1 MYRFLKGKL
10 KKRLES
16 FVERI
21 VAEKLDEEFDT
32 RLQIHKQMEEFEN
45 APPEMLASK
54 IEAKTSIPGLI
65 RQFIKLGI
73 PVREERID
81 IQDFIQW
88 REKYKEIIIFYGDFK
103 DVKVEKTLEH
113 YLTMKYLDIYS
124 KKVLIDVAASNSLF
138 ANIVPRHLNIKGYK
152 LDIVYEPGIHNE
164 KIGGDAGHMPV
175 PDEFADILTLH
186 CAFECFQGDADIRF
200 VKEAGR
206 VLTRGGCLG
215 IVPLYVDDEYFVKV
229 GPKYDKRKVEIEK
242 GVRQVWR
249 DDAYDAVP
257 FSRHYSPA
265 SLEKRVIDNMGDLK
279 YEIIHFTN
287 LSDLEKHFPG
297 QRLYA
302 YFLLKAVKP

>member
-1 MYRFLKGKL
+1 MYKFLKGKI
-10 KKRLES
+10 KKKLET
-16 FVERI
+16 FVEGI
-21 VAEKLDEEFDT
+21 VTAKLDEEFDS
-32 RLQIHKQMEEFEN
+32 RLQIHKQMEEFKN

-65 RQFIKLGI
+65 ERFIKLGI

-81 IQDFIQW
+81 IHDFIQW
-88 REKYKEIIIFYGDFK
+88 REKYLEIIIFYDGLK

-124 KKVLIDVAASNSLF
+124 KKVLIDVAACNSPF
-138 ANIVPRHLNIKGYK
+138 ADFVSRHLKIKGWV
-152 LDIVYEPGIHNE
+152 LDLVYEPGIHGT
-164 KIGGDAGHMPV
+164 KIGGDAGQMPV

-200 VKEAGR
+200 VKEARR
-206 VLTRGGCLG
+206 VLTRGGRLG
-215 IVPLYVDDEYFVKV
+215 IVPLYVDDEYFVKI

-249 DDAYDAVP
+249 DDKYDAVP
-257 FSRHYSPA
+257 FSRHYSPE
-265 SLEKRVIDNMGDLK
+265 SLEERVIDNMGDLT

-287 LSDLEKHFPG
+287 LLDLEKHFPG

-302 YFLLKAVKP
+302 YFLLKAEKQ

>member
-10 KKRLES
+10 KKKLET
-16 FVERI
+16 FVEGI
-21 VAEKLDEEFDT
+21 VTAKLDKEFDT

-45 APPEMLASK
+45 TPPEMLASK
-54 IEAKTSIPGLI
+54 IESKTSIPGLI
-65 RQFIKLGI
+65 GRFIKLGI

-81 IQDFIQW
+81 IHDFSQW
-88 REKYKEIIIFYGDFK
+88 REKYREIIVFYDGLK

-124 KKVLIDVAASNSLF
+124 KKVLIDVAACNSPF
-138 ANIVPRHLNIKGYK
+138 AGVVSRHLKIKGYE
-152 LDIVYEPGIHNE
+152 LDLVYEPGIHGR
-164 KIGGDAGHMPV
+164 KIGGDAGRMPV

-200 VKEAGR
+200 VKEARR
-206 VLTRGGCLG
+206 VLTRGGRLG
-215 IVPLYVDDEYFVKV
+215 IVPLYLDDEYFVKI
-229 GPKYDKRKVEIEK
+229 GPKYDKRKIEIEK

-249 DDAYDAVP
+249 DDAYETVP
-257 FSRHYSPA
+257 FSRHYSPG
-265 SLEKRVIDNMGDLK
+265 SLEKRVIRHFGDLK

-287 LSDLEKHFPG
+287 LSDLETHFQG

>member
-10 KKRLES
+10 KKKLES

-21 VAEKLDEEFDT
+21 VAAKLDEEFDT

-45 APPEMLASK
+45 APPDMLASK

-65 RQFIKLGI
+65 RRFIKLGI

-81 IQDFIQW
+81 IDDFIEW
-88 REKYKEIIIFYGDFK
+88 RKKYSEIVVFYGDFK

-113 YLTMKYLDIYS
+113 YLTMKYLDIHS

-138 ANIVPRHLNIKGYK
+138 ADIVPRHLNIKGYK
-152 LDIVYEPGIHNE
+152 LDLFYEPGFHGI
-164 KIGGDAGHMPV
+164 KIGGNAGHMPV

-186 CAFECFQGDADIRF
+186 CAFECFQGDADTLF
-200 VKEAGR
+200 VKEARR
-206 VLTRGGCLG
+206 VLRRGGCLG
-215 IVPLYVDDEYFVKV
+215 IVPLYVDDEYFVKI

-242 GVRQVWR
+242 EARQVWR

-257 FSRHYSPA
+257 FSRHYSPD
-265 SLEKRVIDNMGDLK
+265 SLKKRVIDNLGDLK
-279 YEIIHFTN
+279 YEIIHFAN
-287 LSDLEKHFPG
+287 LSDLGKHFPG
-297 QRLYA
+297 QRIYA
-302 YFLLKAVKP
+302 YFLLKATKL